1 MCWLAAGDKFSP
13 SQYCICLMEPL
24 KRLRSSSCLSEN
36 PHHKYPSSFYL
47 SHQYNVYKICLNA
60 SPLSAPSQA
69 SHTLPPFERSSVF
82 TSCFLSTRHTSPPF
96 SGSPAE
102 NDSQSIFTLWSSPML
117 VCSTH
122 FFPLFLTSPALLFS
136 ILFFFSFPFPPCPCE
151 CCIRTFL
158 IVLEEAH
165 LHDEEMENIWRAFY
179 WGKLHHL
186 PRGSWLCF
194 WKQTCSITRK
204 WLSVFQIPFSN
215 DLYF

>member
-1 MCWLAAGDKFSP
+1 MLPLCLPHLRPLTPFLLLKEVLFSQVVFSP
-13 SQYCICLMEPL
+13 PPIP
-24 KRLRSSSCLSEN
+24 
-36 PHHKYPSSFYL
+36 PPP
-47 SHQYNVYKICLNA
+47 
-60 SPLSAPSQA
+60 PLS
-69 SHTLPPFERSSVF
+69 L
-82 TSCFLSTRHTSPPF
+82 

-122 FFPLFLTSPALLFS
+122 FSSPVFNSLLLF
-136 ILFFFSFPFPPCPCE
+136 FHFSSLSLWVLHQNIFNS
-151 CCIRTFL
+151 
-158 IVLEEAH
+158 VLEEAH

-204 WLSVFQIPFSN
+204 WLYVFQIPFSN